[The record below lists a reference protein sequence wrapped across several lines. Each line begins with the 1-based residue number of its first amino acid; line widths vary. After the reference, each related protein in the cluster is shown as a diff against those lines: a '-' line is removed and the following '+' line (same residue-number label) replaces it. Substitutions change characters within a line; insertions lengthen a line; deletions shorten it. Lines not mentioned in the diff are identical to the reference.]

1 MDKEKVINKLKE
13 YIDPSHLELNDFDVI
28 YDRRELVDDVYLFK
42 LSFVDVYLDEN
53 CEVYDVSP
61 NHSNLQLVEDF
72 TDDERI
78 IVDLL
83 KSYCS
88 PRHYDLNDWRK
99 IIDRKVV
106 DDDGISMYRTSFA
119 DIYLDKNNNFYDI
132 SPFEVDDTI
141 NILSNNLDDAEILKI
156 SKIKQY
162 VLPQHYDLINWQIVL
177 KRVKQINNNLFL
189 YPLGIMDLYLD
200 NDLNIVD
207 YERCHIINN
216 EFWYDFNKHPIV
228 AGEQYTYITDL

>member
-13 YIDPSHLELNDFDVI
+13 YISPSHLELNDFDVI
-28 YDRRELVDDVYLFK
+28 YNRMELVDGFYLFR
-42 LSFVDVYLDEN
+42 LSFVDVYMDDDY
-53 CEVYDVSP
+53 EVYDVSP
-61 NHSNLQLVEDF
+61 NHSDIKLVDDIEE
-72 TDDERI
+72 DERI

-83 KSYCS
+83 KSFCS

-132 SPFEVDDTI
+132 SPFEVDDTV
-141 NILSNNLDDAEILKI
+141 NVLSNNLSDDDKLKVSI
-156 SKIKQY
+156 IKQY
-162 VLPQHYDLINWQIVL
+162 VLPQHYDLINWQIVF

-200 NDLNIVD
+200 DELNVVD
-207 YERCHIINN
+207 YGRCHIINN
-216 EFWYDFNKHPIV
+216 EFWYDFNNHPIV